1 VLIRL
6 ANPSALNISGCGGQV
21 VTVNG
26 APLNYMSRVA
36 IAVSKGLAVRQK
48 ITSPDIRTHN
58 EGRNRSPEPVSLTM
72 EAVLA
77 KLS

>member
-36 IAVSKGLAVRQK
+36 IAVSKALPFVRRLRPQ
-48 ITSPDIRTHN
+48 TSEPTTRAGT
-58 EGRNRSPEPVSLTM
+58 GRPNLDTFPR
-72 EAVLA
+72 
-77 KLS
+77 